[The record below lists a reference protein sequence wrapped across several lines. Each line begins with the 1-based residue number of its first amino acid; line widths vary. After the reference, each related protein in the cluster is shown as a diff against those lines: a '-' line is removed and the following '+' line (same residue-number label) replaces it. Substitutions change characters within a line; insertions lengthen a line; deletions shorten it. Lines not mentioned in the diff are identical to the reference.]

1 MCHVFNLKSKDEVI
15 LKFEEISMTGLQLEQ
30 SLQGGADATNLIILV
45 MKSLCEKISH
55 ESYQWERTFVTPLNK
70 VKGFPMLSQTIVLKN
85 SKMSCTYFPPKCRTT
100 KIWRKRLSMHSPFG
114 QIAKPGPPSY
124 LQEL

>member
-45 MKSLCEKISH
+45 MKSLGEKISH

-85 SKMSCTYFPPKCRTT
+85 SNILYLCFP
-100 KIWRKRLSMHSPFG
+100 LSAG
-114 QIAKPGPPSY
+114 R
-124 LQEL
+124 